1 MEDADLDGILRLG
14 AKGRPKAERQSRR
27 GDKEMPGERSH
38 YDRSDGCLHRDVLL
52 FDARQT
58 AQSRLRGGNRKPRA
72 KPKRPRKSLR
82 HLAHQAWA
90 GAIRRPD
97 GAHLPSK

>member
-1 MEDADLDGILRLG
+1 MRLHMHDVLQRGLADRHGAGERMEDADLDGLLRVG
-14 AKGRPKAERQSRR
+14 AKRCRKAERQSRR

-58 AQSRLRGGNRKPRA
+58 VQSRLHGWNRKRHA
-72 KPKRPRKSLR
+72 KPSN
-82 HLAHQAWA
+82 
-90 GAIRRPD
+90 
-97 GAHLPSK
+97 